1 MHTNETILWD
11 KGSILKAIETHHSD
25 FISSIELLDKETFE
39 FSWKNKWTPGQQ
51 LVHIR
56 KSIEPVV
63 LAFWLP
69 RFVLKYQFGLTNRP
83 SRTYEELVTRY
94 LKALGNN
101 KAVAPKRFAP
111 KPLSFSSREK
121 EFKVYQKSVKKL
133 ISVARKCTDEE
144 LDKFVI
150 PHPLIGKLTL
160 REMQF
165 FCVHHVQHHNTL
177 TQEIISNY

>member
-1 MHTNETILWD
+1 MNETILWD
-11 KGSILKAIETHHSD
+11 KTSIVNAVSIHHTD
-25 FISSIELLDKETFE
+25 FISSIEQLDKKVFS

-51 LVHIR
+51 LLHIR
-56 KSIEPVV
+56 KSIDPVV

-69 RFVLKYQFGLTNRP
+69 RFILKNQFGLTNRP
-83 SRTYEELVTRY
+83 SRSYEDLVARY

-111 KPLSFSSREK
+111 KPVDFSSREK
-121 EFKVYQKSVKKL
+121 EFKLYRKSVKRL
-133 ISVARKCTDEE
+133 VSVTQKCTEEE

-160 REMQF
+160 REMLF
-165 FCVHHVQHHNTL
+165 FCIYHVQHHHKL
-177 TQEIISNY
+177 TQEIINNH

>member
-1 MHTNETILWD
+1 MNETILWD
-11 KGSILKAIETHHSD
+11 KTSIVKAIDTHHLD
-25 FISSIELLDKETFE
+25 FISSIEPLDKEVFA

-56 KSIEPVV
+56 KSIDPVN

-83 SRTYEELVTRY
+83 SRSYEDLVARY
-94 LKALGNN
+94 LRALGNN
-101 KAVAPKRFAP
+101 KAVAPKRFEP
-111 KPLSFSSREK
+111 QPILFSSREK
-121 EFKVYQKSVKKL
+121 EFKAYRKSVKRL
-133 ISVARKCTDEE
+133 VSVAQKCTEEE

-160 REMQF
+160 RELLF
-165 FCVHHVQHHNTL
+165 FCIYHVQHHHKL
-177 TQEIISNY
+177 SREIISNY

>member
-1 MHTNETILWD
+1 MNKTFLWEKETIVE
-11 KGSILKAIETHHSD
+11 AIATHHAA
-25 FISSIELLDKETFE
+25 FVSSVESLGKTAFE

-69 RFVLKYQFGLTNRP
+69 RFVLKHQFGLTNRP
-83 SRTYEELVTRY
+83 SRTYEELVARY

-101 KAVAPKRFAP
+101 KALAPKRFAP
-111 KPLSFSSREK
+111 KSLPFSSREK
-121 EFKVYQKSVKKL
+121 EFKAYQKSVKRL
-133 ISVARKCTDEE
+133 VSVAQKCTEEE
-144 LDKFVI
+144 LDKYVI

-160 REMQF
+160 REMLF
-165 FCVHHVQHHNTL
+165 FCVYHVQHHNKL
-177 TQEIISNY
+177 TEEIIQNQ